1 LKNYYAILG
10 VKGDASLKE
19 VKKVYKELV
28 KKWHPDFHPD
38 DPECLE
44 KIKDINEAYDVLS
57 HFKKRRAYFQQVK
70 EQEINY
76 YRQMAYGSHEDH
88 PFFAYMTWVKEWME
102 KASKKTEEG

>member
-57 HFKKRRAYFQQVK
+57 HFKKRWAYFQQVK

>member
-1 LKNYYAILG
+1 
-10 VKGDASLKE
+10 
-19 VKKVYKELV
+19 LV

-76 YRQMAYGSHEDH
+76 YRKMAYGSHEDR

>member
-1 LKNYYAILG
+1 MKNYYAILG